1 MSLGAGAL
9 KVEGPI
15 AQKGSL
21 ALEVAMATKQAP
33 TTQHRHT
40 EENSVEYLAQP
51 ILTSPGGGRRGSKP
65 GSYHNQ

>member
-1 MSLGAGAL
+1 MSLGAGAF

-21 ALEVAMATKQAP
+21 ALEVTMATKRAP

-40 EENSVEYLAQP
+40 DEKFSG
-51 ILTSPGGGRRGSKP
+51 ILTTTHTIVGAKP
-65 GSYHNQ
+65 AAITISES